1 MLPKTKSKPKHT
13 LADLTAL
20 MYGPSKIGK
29 STWCS
34 KADDALFL
42 ATEPGLNALEV
53 FQTPITCWD
62 DLLQACAEIAEG
74 KHEFKTIVVD
84 TVDNAY
90 KMCSDYVCKKFKIEH
105 ESDLG
110 YGKGYALIN
119 NEFQR
124 VINKLAFLPYG
135 LILISH
141 SQERDIE
148 TRTGKHTRIVPTL
161 PEKARKLVTGL
172 VDLILFCD
180 LDMKTG
186 EDGKPVW
193 QRVMRTKPSPNYDA
207 GDRTGRLPE
216 VIPLDFSSFMKAFN
230 NTAAGAAGIGPAKAR
245 LIVESFGD
253 AFEET
258 LLNDPER
265 IALKARLPLDA
276 ARRLRDE
283 WLKTPS
289 WPGCRHSV

>member
-1 MLPKTKSKPKHT
+1 MLPKTKTKPKN
-13 LADLTAL
+13 LLSDLTAL
-20 MYGPSKIGK
+20 VFGPSKIGK

-34 KADDALFL
+34 KAENALFL

-53 FQTPITCWD
+53 FQSPITCWE

-74 KHEFKTIVVD
+74 KHDFKTNVID

-90 KMCSDYVCKKFKIEH
+90 KMCADYVCKKFKIEH

-124 VINKLAFLPYG
+124 VLNKLAFLPYG

-141 SQERDIE
+141 SQEKEIE

-161 PEKARKLVTGL
+161 PDKARKLVTGL

-180 LDMKTG
+180 LEMKPG
-186 EDGKPVW
+186 DDGKPAW

-216 VIPLDFSSFMKAFN
+216 VIPLDFPTFIKDFSNTAAG
-230 NTAAGAAGIGPAKAR
+230 TAAGAARPKSEPNANATAK
-245 LIVESFGD
+245 S
-253 AFEET
+253 
-258 LLNDPER
+258 
-265 IALKARLPLDA
+265 
-276 ARRLRDE
+276 
-283 WLKTPS
+283 
-289 WPGCRHSV
+289 

>member
-1 MLPKTKSKPKHT
+1 MLPKSKTKPKAH
-13 LADLTAL
+13 LNDLTAL
-20 MYGPSKIGK
+20 VYGPSKIGK

-34 KADDALFL
+34 HAENALFL

-53 FQTPITCWD
+53 FEAPITCWD

-74 KHEFKTIVVD
+74 KHDFKASVID

-90 KMCSDYVCKKFKIEH
+90 RMCADYVCKKFKIEH

-124 VINKLAFLPYG
+124 VLNKLAFLPYG

-141 SQERDIE
+141 SHERDIE

-161 PEKARKLVTGL
+161 PDKARKLVTGL

-186 EDGKPVW
+186 DDGKPMY

-216 VIPLDFSSFMKAFN
+216 MIPLDFPTFLKAFN
-230 NTAAGAAGIGPAKAR
+230 QTAAGSA
-245 LIVESFGD
+245 VS
-253 AFEET
+253 
-258 LLNDPER
+258 
-265 IALKARLPLDA
+265 A
-276 ARRLRDE
+276 ARTKSE
-283 WLKTPS
+283 PATTAKPQNKE
-289 WPGCRHSV
+289 